1 MLEDSIRAY
10 HEMLFDLSRETQAE
24 IITLEPF
31 IFPKDGKYENW
42 VPWRKRCQRI
52 LENWRV
58 ITTQDL
64 FRFKNLLIARLKDW
78 DMMPS
83 PQIVFI

>member
-24 IITLEPF
+24 IITLGAVLF
-31 IFPKDGKYENW
+31 SQKMENMKIW
-42 VPWRKRCQRI
+42 VLGRKRCQRI

-78 DMMPS
+78 T
-83 PQIVFI
+83 